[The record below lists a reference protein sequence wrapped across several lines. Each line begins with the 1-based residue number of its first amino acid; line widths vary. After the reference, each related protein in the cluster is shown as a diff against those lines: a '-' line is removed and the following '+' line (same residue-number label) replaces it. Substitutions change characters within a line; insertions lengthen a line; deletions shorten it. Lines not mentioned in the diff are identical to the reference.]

1 MEIVLLV
8 ILFVAGTI
16 SSAIQAMKYLERR
29 QQRKHD
35 MQDDQTGTGKHP

>member
-8 ILFVAGTI
+8 ILFVVGTV

-35 MQDDQTGTGKHP
+35 TEQDQTDAGKHP